1 MNTKIT
7 HRHYF
12 QKKYIYIRVNKK
24 IYFLLRLSII
34 SNMSDSGPSLVESIV
49 KKASETVANIFAN
62 TDTLNANL
70 TNGTNETEKFKATP
84 EGLFLAYSSL
94 VVMAL
99 IPIVV
104 GSFKSVKHQ
113 TNQKESGEEIETM
126 STREAALFPVIA
138 SVTLFGIYLVF
149 QV

>member
-1 MNTKIT
+1 M
-7 HRHYF
+7 
-12 QKKYIYIRVNKK
+12 
-24 IYFLLRLSII
+24 
-34 SNMSDSGPSLVESIV
+34 

-62 TDTLNANL
+62 TDTISSNL

-99 IPIVV
+99 IPIIV

-113 TNQKESGEEIETM
+113 SNQKESGEEIETM

-149 QV
+149 QVKTLIFLKLILKILILRYSPKSILIYSWHFISFC